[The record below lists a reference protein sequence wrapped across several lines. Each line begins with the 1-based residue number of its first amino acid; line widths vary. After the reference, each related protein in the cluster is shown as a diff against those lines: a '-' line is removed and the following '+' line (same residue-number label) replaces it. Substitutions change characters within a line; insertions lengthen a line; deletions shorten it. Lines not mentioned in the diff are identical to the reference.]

1 MNPPVFRENTTT
13 TLIPQKTLR
22 DPMFPMFSL
31 YLSTVGVWEKS
42 GIELSIL

>member
-1 MNPPVFRENTTT
+1 GKYYT

-22 DPMFPMFSL
+22 DPLFSL
-31 YLSTVGVWEKS
+31 YLSTVGVCEKS